1 MWTHLAVWSPRKL
14 FNFPRLCS
22 LICSELELVRCTMKL
37 VLMTEQG
44 VTGALLC
51 ISALPGEFSRL
62 CSEYSGSQ
70 SLLPPPP
77 RKYGAGSRFTTWGC
91 KLCPGGPFT
100 EFLVMIQH
108 LCSFRG
114 ALESRN
120 CSRQNLPP
128 SQLSLSVF
136 PHILAKATCT
146 SFQTSP
152 RLICDP
158 ATSSS
163 TANSVCRAG
172 GRSAPWTR
180 ASSPP
185 GKSRGLPIG

>member
-1 MWTHLAVWSPRKL
+1 MYHETGTNDRARSDWGSAVHLSIARWV
-14 FNFPRLCS
+14 FQ
-22 LICSELELVRCTMKL
+22 T
-37 VLMTEQG
+37 
-44 VTGALLC
+44 LLW
-51 ISALPGEFSRL
+51 IQWLSITAPP
-62 CSEYSGSQ
+62 
-70 SLLPPPP
+70 PPPP